1 MLTAVIFFLGVSGG
15 AVCGWVAACE
25 WYERHPVHIAAPG
38 QRYADDF
45 AEHLSGRVYD
55 QANPPIYAPAAGR
68 PIAARWDEYR
78 DAS

>member
-1 MLTAVIFFLGVSGG
+1 MLTAALLFLGVSGG
-15 AVCGWVAACE
+15 VVVGWVAACE
-25 WYERHPVHIAAPG
+25 WYERHPVQITPPG

-55 QANPPIYAPAAGR
+55 QAIYAPQTNGPLAE
-68 PIAARWDEYR
+68 RWGCYR